1 MDWLAMLFGALIG
14 TTVGI
19 TGVGGGVLIFPTLT
33 AIFGLSSTKAIATS
47 FVFAFVSRFGAS
59 ISHYRIGNIRVKLG
73 AVIGLGG
80 LPAVLLTSYIFDKFE
95 KSDSMQFGIRVAF
108 FCVVLLCLA
117 SMIFKKKKDPED
129 EKSEDK
135 AGAIEN
141 DEPEEIPPVPIVKAV
156 SAGLVTGLVI
166 GVTSVGG
173 GVLIIPLL
181 MRFFDLDIRRAVG
194 TGIWTS
200 LIIALAGVLFMQTS
214 VEWSLVI
221 SLLCGSL
228 PAVFLGGAFSKKIP
242 AKIVRGMVIVLMIV
256 ACVAVFVK

>member
-33 AIFGLSSTKAIATS
+33 AVFGLSSTQAIATS
-47 FVFAFVSRFGAS
+47 FVFAFASRFGAS
-59 ISHYRIGNIRVKLG
+59 ISHYKIGNIKVKLG

-80 LPAVLLTSYIFDKFE
+80 LAPVLLMSYIFDQYE
-95 KSDSMQFGIRVAF
+95 KSDSIQFGIRIAF
-108 FCVVLLCLA
+108 FCVVMLCLA
-117 SMIFKKKKDPED
+117 SMVFKKKKDPED
-129 EKSEDK
+129 EESETEQQADS
-135 AGAIEN
+135 GLE
-141 DEPEEIPPVPIVKAV
+141 EPDRVPVPKAV
-156 SAGLVTGLVI
+156 GAGLLTGTVI

-181 MRFFDLDIRRAVG
+181 MRFFDLDIRKAVG

-200 LIIALAGVLFMQTS
+200 LIIALAGVLFMQSS
-214 VEWSLVI
+214 VEWALVI
-221 SLLCGSL
+221 SLLCGSI
-228 PAVFLGGAFSKKIP
+228 PAVLVGGILSKKIP
-242 AKIVRGMVIVLMIV
+242 AKIVRGLVIVLMLV